1 MCFASKKQKCRQDL
15 SYFFYVHLVLC
26 YKTVNARIILLI
38 WHLSSL
44 NYLLIVNSL
53 YLLYSGQEK
62 DIEVIKDTL
71 LDGYTNSFW
80 TCSVSKLGYSGT
92 AIISRVRITY
102 PTPRIYKKRQ
112 TCLGLLHVPAPTWS
126 CSLQYKFK

>member
-1 MCFASKKQKCRQDL
+1 MCFAYKKQKCRQDL
-15 SYFFYVHLVLC
+15 SYFFYVHLELC

-102 PTPRIYKKRQ
+102 PMPRIYKKNADVF
-112 TCLGLLHVPAPTWS
+112 GIAAP
-126 CSLQYKFK
+126 CSSSNVEL